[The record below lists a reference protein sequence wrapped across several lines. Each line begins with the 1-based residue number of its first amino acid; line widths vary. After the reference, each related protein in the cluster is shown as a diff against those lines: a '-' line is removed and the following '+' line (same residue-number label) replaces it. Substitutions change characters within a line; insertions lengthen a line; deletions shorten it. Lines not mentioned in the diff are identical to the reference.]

1 MTSGLQFSMS
11 RRHPATLGSR
21 LVPRGGWRVPVA
33 LALTLVPLVW
43 WAPGAKAA
51 IILND
56 VVVRVYDNTGLPTV
70 LRRTSLTRAAEIF
83 ARAEVEIGW
92 VHCPARCGR
101 APSPDQLIL
110 RITRSPATAVGLG
123 TSLIDPVLQEGR
135 LATVYVDQVDAMA
148 RRSNTD
154 RTSIL
159 SRAIAHEIG
168 HLLLGTT
175 EHTRTGLMRGIWTA
189 EELRRD
195 HGEDWQFSPYQRT
208 LLRARLAAGYPTK
221 WNAGAPKAS
230 PGRAKS

>member
-1 MTSGLQFSMS
+1 MS
-11 RRHPATLGSR
+11 RRRPDTPDSR
-21 LVPRGGWRVPVA
+21 LVPTRTWRVWRVPVA
-33 LALTLVPLVW
+33 VVLALAPLVG
-43 WAPGAKAA
+43 WAPVARAA

-56 VVVRVYDNTGLPTV
+56 VVVRVYDNTGLPDAV
-70 LRRTSLTRAAEIF
+70 RRTSLTRAAEIF

-110 RITRSPATAVGLG
+110 RVTRSPATAIGLG
-123 TSLIDPVLQEGR
+123 SSLIDPVLQAGR

-154 RTSIL
+154 RVAIL

-175 EHTRTGLMRGIWTA
+175 EHTRSGLMRGIWTA
-189 EELRRD
+189 EELRRNQ
-195 HGEDWQFSPYQRT
+195 GEDWQFSPFQRT
-208 LLRARLAAGYPTK
+208 LIRARIAAGTPARS
-221 WNAGAPKAS
+221 NAGAPKA
-230 PGRAKS
+230 PAGRVGG

>member
-1 MTSGLQFSMS
+1 M
-11 RRHPATLGSR
+11 A
-21 LVPRGGWRVPVA
+21 GWAPVA
-33 LALTLVPLVW
+33 R
-43 WAPGAKAA
+43 AA
-51 IILND
+51 IILDD
-56 VVVRVYDNTGLPTV
+56 VVVRVYDNTGLPDV
-70 LRRTSLTRAAEIF
+70 IRRTSLTRAAEIF

-110 RITRSPATAVGLG
+110 RMTRSPSTATGVG
-123 TSLIDPVLQEGR
+123 TSLIDPVLQAGR

-154 RTSIL
+154 RVAIL

-189 EELRRD
+189 EELRRN
-195 HGEDWQFSPYQRT
+195 HGEDWQFSPFQRT
-208 LLRARLAAGYPTK
+208 ILRARIAAGNPAR
-221 WNAGAPKAS
+221 WNAGVPKS
-230 PGRAKS
+230 PNGRAGS

>member
-1 MTSGLQFSMS
+1 MA
-11 RRHPATLGSR
+11 RRSPATLDSQ
-21 LVPRGGWRVPVA
+21 LVPRRAWRVPLA
-33 LALTLVPLVW
+33 LALTLAPLVW
-43 WAPGAKAA
+43 APGVKAA

-56 VVVRVYDNTGLPTV
+56 VVVRVYDNTGLPDV
-70 LRRTSLTRAAEIF
+70 IRRSSLTRAAEIF

-110 RITRSPATAVGLG
+110 RMTRSPATAVGVG
-123 TSLIDPVLQEGR
+123 SSLIDPVLQAGR

-154 RTSIL
+154 RVAIL

-175 EHTRTGLMRGIWTA
+175 EHTRSGLMRAIWTA
-189 EELRRD
+189 EELRRN
-195 HGEDWQFSPYQRT
+195 HGEDWQFSPFQRT
-208 LLRARLAAGYPTK
+208 LLRARIAAGNPAK
-221 WNAGAPKAS
+221 WNAGAPKPA
-230 PGRAKS
+230 PGRAGS

>member
-1 MTSGLQFSMS
+1 MP
-11 RRHPATLGSR
+11 RRRPATPDRR
-21 LVPRGGWRVPVA
+21 LVPRGTWRAWRLPLA
-33 LALTLVPLVW
+33 LALIVAPMAG
-43 WAPGAKAA
+43 WAPVARAA
-51 IILND
+51 IILDD
-56 VVVRVYDNTGLPTV
+56 VVVRVYDNTGLPDV
-70 LRRTSLTRAAEIF
+70 IRRTSLTRAAEIF

-110 RITRSPATAVGLG
+110 RMTRSPSTATGVGS
-123 TSLIDPVLQEGR
+123 SLIDPVLQAGR

-154 RTSIL
+154 RVAIL

-189 EELRRD
+189 EELRRN
-195 HGEDWQFSPYQRT
+195 HGEDWQFSPFQRT
-208 LLRARLAAGYPTK
+208 ILRARIAAGNPAR
-221 WNAGAPKAS
+221 WNAGVPKS
-230 PGRAKS
+230 PNGRAGS

>member
-1 MTSGLQFSMS
+1 M
-11 RRHPATLGSR
+11 
-21 LVPRGGWRVPVA
+21 
-33 LALTLVPLVW
+33 
-43 WAPGAKAA
+43 KAA

-56 VVVRVYDNTGLPTV
+56 VVVRVYDNTGLPNV

-110 RITRSPATAVGLG
+110 RMTRSPATAVGVG
-123 TSLIDPVLQEGR
+123 SSLIDPVLQAGR

-154 RTSIL
+154 RVAIL

-175 EHTRTGLMRGIWTA
+175 EHTRSGLMRGIWTA
-189 EELRRD
+189 EELRRN
-195 HGEDWQFSPYQRT
+195 HGEDWQFSPFQRT
-208 LLRARLAAGYPTK
+208 LLRARARRRQPGEVERR
-221 WNAGAPKAS
+221 GAEA
-230 PGRAKS
+230 RARTRRS